1 MNKEINEKYLKEIDE
16 INEKHVKNDYVVDN
30 EGYHCEMDDL
40 LENLLKELGYE
51 EIVKKYNE
59 ASSFFWYS

>member
-1 MNKEINEKYLKEIDE
+1 MNKEI
-16 INEKHVKNDYVVDN
+16 VKNDYVFDN
-30 EGYHCEMDDL
+30 EGYHCEMDGL